1 MASSH
6 MELMTKFSSLLSF
19 KLCILVSFPV
29 FFFWYLTNGN
39 DIMFNRPFSFC
50 LFDFC
55 VAVAGDETTGG
66 NEEGPDS
73 QESDDGGKEIGNYN
87 SIS

>member
-1 MASSH
+1 
-6 MELMTKFSSLLSF
+6 
-19 KLCILVSFPV
+19 
-29 FFFWYLTNGN
+29 
-39 DIMFNRPFSFC
+39 MFNRPFSFC

-87 SIS
+87 SISQ